1 MLQWQC
7 ILVLKHLVYIKKY
20 PSIGIKTKESKLKL
34 LNVTQPY
41 WQAASPTVPTSD
53 HLIPDP
59 SWSQGET
66 QRFNL
71 CCLQLC
77 LPSFPQSRCLQTQH
91 CCSHSVSQTKA
102 FKMSII
108 IFLPHFTASQPHTTR
123 SVRPMVVSVRANFFR
138 LTSLHLINVTLRG
151 AMNFS

>member
-1 MLQWQC
+1 MHSSFQTSSIWKKS
-7 ILVLKHLVYIKKY
+7 ILLLV
-20 PSIGIKTKESKLKL
+20 SKCYEKMFNVV
-34 LNVTQPY
+34 NVTQPY
-41 WQAASPTVPTSD
+41 WQAASPTAPTSNL
-53 HLIPDP
+53 LIPDP

-77 LPSFPQSRCLQTQH
+77 RPSFPRCRRLQTQH
-91 CCSHSVSQTKA
+91 RRSHSVYQTKA

-108 IFLPHFTASQPHTTR
+108 IIFFLPHFTALQPRTTR
-123 SVRPMVVSVRANFFR
+123 SVRPMVVSVGANFFR